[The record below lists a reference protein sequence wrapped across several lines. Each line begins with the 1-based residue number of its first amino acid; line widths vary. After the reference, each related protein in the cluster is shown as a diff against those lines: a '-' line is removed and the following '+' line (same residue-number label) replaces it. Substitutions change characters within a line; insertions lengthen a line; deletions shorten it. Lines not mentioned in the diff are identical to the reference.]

1 MSTLLRQEEAIANMA
16 RAQNNR
22 FDYSKT
28 IYKHQIAFNR
38 YIVIYC

>member
-22 FDYSKT
+22 FDYSK
-28 IYKHQIAFNR
+28 Q
-38 YIVIYC
+38 YINTLERR